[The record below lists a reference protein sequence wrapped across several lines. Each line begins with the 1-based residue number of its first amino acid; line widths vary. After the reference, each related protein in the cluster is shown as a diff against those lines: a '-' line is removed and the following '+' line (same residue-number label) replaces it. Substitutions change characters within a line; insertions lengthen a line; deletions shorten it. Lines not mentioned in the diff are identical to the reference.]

1 MKYTD
6 IYPVFEK
13 LKDNEHVIFQNS
25 NVNHVTKRD
34 YEILKQ
40 PALIEKI
47 NEDIEM
53 LLGVASDIK
62 YVYIETPTNMPS
74 MDTPPDKDTYLM
86 VVTFQGFKY
95 LFVKSKELFILINYG
110 IKGVEHSKKMGSYFD
125 FLPRE
130 GNNGRTILELNK
142 PYARF
147 VVNTYSAFCGFCQI
161 HLNVPSNKLS
171 YSYNDDLHKT
181 LRMLLEQ
188 IKFPDGEADMKVPCI
203 VQGKNVYVRFVKVY
217 NLIIVVEWMEGAPTR

>member
-13 LKDNEHVIFQNS
+13 LKENRHVIFQNS
-25 NVNHVTKRD
+25 NVNHVTRWD
-34 YEILKQ
+34 YENLRQ

-62 YVYIETPTNMPS
+62 YVYIETPKKMPLL
-74 MDTPPDKDTYLM
+74 DTPPDKDIYLM
-86 VVTFQGFKY
+86 VVTFQGYKY

-110 IKGVEHSKKMGSYFD
+110 IENVIHGIDKDSYYD

-130 GNNGRTILELNK
+130 GNNGRTILELKK
-142 PYARF
+142 PYTRL
-147 VVNTYSAFCGFCQI
+147 VVNTYSAFCGYCQI
-161 HLNVPSNKLS
+161 HLNVPSNQLRFV
-171 YSYNDDLHKT
+171 YNKTLHKT
-181 LRMLLEQ
+181 LDMLLEQ
-188 IKFPDGEADMKVPCI
+188 IEFPDGEADMTVPCI
-203 VQGKNVYVRFVKVY
+203 VQEKNVYVRFVKVY
-217 NLIIVVEWMEGAPTR
+217 NLIIVVEWTEGI